1 MSDDAP
7 PTFDPPILRRPG
19 ARPEV
24 VYLITARWE
33 LWDCLDEL
41 QQATRDGAQLP
52 EIAMLLQRWALPLL
66 ALRQIALLTAMAIF
80 PGWLAS
86 LGGNMRSFMFLRP
99 RIPGPAPSR
108 RVDQDNWEFYIPAPV
123 HGQPPAQV
131 QSRHE
136 LHRQADHWRRNTTPF
151 PHDDMLWRYAI
162 PEFPAPSFTTPQ
174 WESIANARSRA
185 TLQFL
190 SASAARLP
198 SVDLGPPPPTHPYGA
213 DFEVKEEEEDLPLF
227 LPPSPPSAR
236 RRRALP
242 GHVLTPQHGMEER
255 ASPTP
260 SILSQQSHGST
271 QHAFL
276 PPPRSIRSPSVSAA
290 VPEPLPALELSPPP
304 PPDPEFG
311 SPEPQNRGS
320 VGSGWGRGTPEPGW
334 EPQPPSGRGSGMGRG
349 SGSNAPPPMPLV
361 GGGRGSG
368 VETPPPTSI
377 RRRLRH
383 TLSTIQEAI
392 RPSASAPPP
401 PPAPPVRP
409 PPPSS
414 PSASH
419 TPRPRAAPPTP
430 GPQVPPTQSRP
441 RWAPNPPRPTKPVK
455 TLAMEPPFV
464 PRRGHER
471 MYGAARNLRTLDVQ
485 THVRVETLLSDRE
498 NRAIRFE
505 TGHYRCDFCFQRNNP
520 VCGRENTFGCFHCN
534 DYGAKCTFS
543 VRGGKARTP
552 EGRLLQERQAGDP
565 RLQPDEL
572 ATSFPQAKRLIGK
585 KEYKAVFPRIRFDER
600 NDGELTDEES
610 RTVPPQVGSSRVR
623 RLAQDPGDGGGPIP
637 EPWIRIIRPGEDMCF
652 FNTRTYEETNGDPR
666 LRFTIRRPPLPRAR
680 MSPAFPTPPPDW
692 QPNLS
697 ALEPRRMSPAVW
709 EAHVHGPPIDMPPIS
724 VLEEEEEQDE
734 EVEVEQDEEVVE
746 QDELE
751 SEEEEQEEEQQQP
764 PQQPAQFVPSES
776 WSRRRAEAAKGKA
789 ARR

>member
-7 PTFDPPILRRPG
+7 PTFDPPILRRP
-19 ARPEV
+19 EV
-24 VYLITARWE
+24 VPDQEQVYLITARWE

-66 ALRQIALLTAMAIF
+66 ALRQIALRQPRGIYAHIDVVTAMAIF

-290 VPEPLPALELSPPP
+290 APGGVVVHLNL
-304 PPDPEFG
+304 
-311 SPEPQNRGS
+311 
-320 VGSGWGRGTPEPGW
+320 VGSH
-334 EPQPPSGRGSGMGRG
+334 
-349 SGSNAPPPMPLV
+349 NL
-361 GGGRGSG
+361 
-368 VETPPPTSI
+368 
-377 RRRLRH
+377 
-383 TLSTIQEAI
+383 
-392 RPSASAPPP
+392 
-401 PPAPPVRP
+401 
-409 PPPSS
+409 
-414 PSASH
+414 
-419 TPRPRAAPPTP
+419 PREEV
-430 GPQVPPTQSRP
+430 Q
-441 RWAPNPPRPTKPVK
+441 
-455 TLAMEPPFV
+455 

-666 LRFTIRRPPLPRAR
+666 LRFTIRRPPPRAR